1 MLMAAK
7 GGTVKKMGRFG
18 PMRRPGARASLRGA
32 GAVTGCGEETIRLW
46 HLALAISAAVTPAP
60 AAAQDYPAKPVPFVV
75 PYAPAAR

>member
-18 PMRRPGARASLRGA
+18 RRVGLAPVQASGGRQRCNG
-32 GAVTGCGEETIRLW
+32 VREETIQLW

-60 AAAQDYPAKPVPFVV
+60 AAAQDYPAKPVPIVV